1 MPMKE
6 RLREVRYWIEN
17 KLKDLCGELT
27 PDKRIVIIL
36 IMLLILT
43 IGNLYFTFST
53 IYNWG
58 KDSEKKEQMEIE
70 HIRQLELEQERKDVY
85 DFMDFPTDI
94 DLLDL
99 EKQRMKQDSIDNI
112 SINKQRFKEY
122 ERTTRFKFGAK
133 TKA

>member
-1 MPMKE
+1 MKE

-27 PDKRIVIIL
+27 PDKRRVIIL

>member
-1 MPMKE
+1 MKE

>member
-1 MPMKE
+1 MKE
-6 RLREVRYWIEN
+6 RLKEVWYWFED

-27 PDKRIVIIL
+27 PDKQITVIL
-36 IMLLILT
+36 IMLLVLVV
-43 IGNLYFTFST
+43 GNLYFTFST

-85 DFMDFPTDI
+85 DFMDFLTDI

>member
-85 DFMDFPTDI
+85 DFMDFLTDI

-112 SINKQRFKEY
+112 SINKQRFEEY
-122 ERTTRFKFGAK
+122 ERTTKNKFGAK

>member
-1 MPMKE
+1 MKE
-6 RLREVRYWIEN
+6 RLREVQYWFED

-27 PDKRIVIIL
+27 PDKRITVIL
-36 IMLLILT
+36 IMLLILV

-58 KDSEKKEQMEIE
+58 KESEKKEQIEIE
-70 HIRQLELEQERKDVY
+70 HIRQLELEQGKKELY

-94 DLLDL
+94 DLFDL

>member
-85 DFMDFPTDI
+85 DFMDFLTDI

>member
-85 DFMDFPTDI
+85 DFMDFLTDI

-112 SINKQRFKEY
+112 SINK
-122 ERTTRFKFGAK
+122 
-133 TKA
+133 

>member
-6 RLREVRYWIEN
+6 RLREVRYWIED

-58 KDSEKKEQMEIE
+58 KDSEKKEQMEIG

-85 DFMDFPTDI
+85 DFMDFLTDI